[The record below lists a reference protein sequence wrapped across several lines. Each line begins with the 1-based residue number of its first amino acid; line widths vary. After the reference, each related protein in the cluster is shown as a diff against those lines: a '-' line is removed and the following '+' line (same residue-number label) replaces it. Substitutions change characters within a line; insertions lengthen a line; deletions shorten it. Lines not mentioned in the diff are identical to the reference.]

1 MSFFADLALLLKML
15 PALIKLITELAA
27 WMRASFGDDP
37 AKFILES
44 GEAFKRVQEAK
55 TREEKAS
62 AAADVARLIR
72 RL

>member
-1 MSFFADLALLLKML
+1 MGFFADLGLLIKTL
-15 PALIKLITELAA
+15 PALVKLVTELAA

-37 AKFILES
+37 SKFIVDS
-44 GEAFKRVQEAK
+44 SEAFKKVQEAK